1 MDSQAPSGVYP
12 ELSDAEQA
20 AVRHFVEAG
29 GSLIVVRSVSISV
42 RIACASC

>member
-12 ELSDAEQA
+12 DLSDAEQA

-29 GSLIVVRSVSISV
+29 GSLIVVCDVGIPVSIEST
-42 RIACASC
+42 